1 MLSSLSIY
9 SLNLFKNGGQRIC
22 RMAAVSICVGVAAV
36 IVMSTCDSEKRT
48 PIPLGLKFGIAVIRR
63 SICLLYGSSENIV
76 IVFSPCCEIKKA
88 LRFLCNRRAIDSITY
103 AAKL

>member
-1 MLSSLSIY
+1 
-9 SLNLFKNGGQRIC
+9 
-22 RMAAVSICVGVAAV
+22 MAAVSICVGVAAV
-36 IVMSTCDSEKRT
+36 IVMSTCGSEKRT

-63 SICLLYGSSENIV
+63 SICLLWGSSENIV

-103 AAKL
+103 SVAGLPSVQRSAVRLQVKDIRP

>member
-1 MLSSLSIY
+1 
-9 SLNLFKNGGQRIC
+9 
-22 RMAAVSICVGVAAV
+22 MAAVNICVGVAAV

-76 IVFSPCCEIKKA
+76 ILLLLAVK
-88 LRFLCNRRAIDSITY
+88 
-103 AAKL
+103 

>member
-9 SLNLFKNGGQRIC
+9 SLNHFKNGGQRIC

-76 IVFSPCCEIKKA
+76 IVLLLAVK
-88 LRFLCNRRAIDSITY
+88 
-103 AAKL
+103 